1 LPKLFNMR
9 KTLSVLFALFFLVLT
24 TNSFAQSSA
33 SQDSAKAAKK
43 AARAQAKADKK
54 AAADAAKSK
63 DVTNPTTT
71 PVSPTPPTPKT
82 TAAKVQPVNKS
93 ADKAVGT
100 DAKGRTIY
108 EGPRGGRYTLSPS
121 GNKEYIKKEK

>member
-1 LPKLFNMR
+1 MR
-9 KTLSVLFALFFLVLT
+9 KTLSLLFALFFLT
-24 TNSFAQSSA
+24 IATNSFAQTSA
-33 SQDSAKAAKK
+33 AKDSAKAAKK
-43 AARAQAKADKK
+43 AARAQEKAEKK
-54 AAADAAKSK
+54 AAADAAKAK
-63 DVTNPTTT
+63 DVKNTTTTTTTTT
-71 PVSPTPPTPKT
+71 PATPKT
-82 TAAKVQPVNKS
+82 TTPKTQPVNKS

>member
-1 LPKLFNMR
+1 MR
-9 KTLSVLFALFFLVLT
+9 KTLSLLFALFFLT
-24 TNSFAQSSA
+24 IATNSFAQTSA
-33 SQDSAKAAKK
+33 AKDSAKAAKK
-43 AARAQAKADKK
+43 AARAQEKAEKK
-54 AAADAAKSK
+54 AAADAAKAK
-63 DVTNPTTT
+63 DVKNPTTT
-71 PVSPTPPTPKT
+71 TTTPTTTTPATPKT
-82 TAAKVQPVNKS
+82 TTPKTQPVNKS